1 MKRITSLL
9 TLAFLFSFS
18 ATSFAQ
24 DNSKY
29 GETEEQQRECMEDL
43 SVYKSFKKQKNYDD
57 AYPAWQEA
65 CAVCP
70 PKVTEGLYID
80 GALFMKAELK
90 KEADEARKAVLFDSL
105 MANYDKRMELYPTTS
120 KRPNNKAYV
129 MGFKAD
135 DYNRYVGEDVADAK
149 RIAFEMFKESLDGMK
164 ENAASATFSGY
175 YISLFYTWKAAE
187 GEEQEM
193 YNAMLYEDYLMLQD
207 YIDTKIKSEK
217 AGLAGESEGDDD
229 EGAEPL
235 TNKTIDRLEK
245 ALNNIDKV
253 FVTIADCE
261 SMVPVLQKK
270 VEKNPEDFEV
280 KKKALRLMNKKACD
294 DSPFYLEM
302 ARAVDAQEPSA
313 SSKYSIGLM
322 LAKEGKYSESL
333 KYLEEAAEMC
343 TDCSDQE
350 IYLLKAGQVASV
362 LKQSGKA
369 RSYASKVLKINPKSG
384 EAYLLHGDAISGMS
398 VSDEFGGRSVYWL
411 ATDYYNRAKNVDSS
425 LADRANKK
433 IGNAKKQY
441 PTVEDVFTA
450 GLKKGASYTVF
461 GESTTIRTR

>member
-80 GALFMKAELK
+80 GARFIKAELK

-135 DYNRYVGEDVADAK
+135 DYRRYVGEEVEGK
-149 RIAFEMFKESLDGMK
+149 HKIAFDMFKESLDGMK
-164 ENAASATFSGY
+164 ENSAAATFSGY
-175 YISLFYTWKAAE
+175 FISLFYTWKAAE
-187 GEEQEM
+187 GEEQEN
-193 YNAMLYEDYLMLQD
+193 YNAMLYEDYLLLQD
-207 YIDTKIKSEK
+207 YVDTKIKSEM
-217 AGLAGESEGDDD
+217 
-229 EGAEPL
+229 EGAEMGEDGLPVK
-235 TNKTIDRLEK
+235 NKNVDRLEK

-343 TDCSDQE
+343 GDCSDQE